1 MRHFRFTANIVLLAA
16 TGHAYATICTP
27 VQHYIYVGSGGKCQ
41 TTDIQTA
48 INAVVCPGT
57 TVVVSNSLGET
68 YTNQHIQ
75 LNGVSATIAGSTAA
89 CNAPPVVCDPN
100 IGCSGG
106 PPATVAISGDGV
118 NPVFYVNGG
127 GYVGFANL
135 VISGGKG
142 ADNTLSGAGGIG
154 VFGSATSVTVRN
166 VELRNNTG
174 ANGGGIAFYGDG
186 SLSLDGVSI
195 HDNSVSGSGGGVSA
209 YSSFV
214 GHIDVTIANDPNL
227 PTSIQANTA
236 NTGGG
241 ISIAGNVHLLAVSA
255 NTQIKNNHATQL
267 GGGIAVGGQALAD
280 IGLVGNAISGN
291 LSDFSGGGVSVT
303 PTTSGNAIAR
313 LFNLDGS
320 NPLNVQYNKAAQSGG
335 GLYVYPGNA
344 SVHAT
349 ACIFDA
355 DFTANRAVSEG
366 AAILVGA
373 YGRLR
378 VNPVSDS
385 ECDPAAVAALGAKP
399 NAYSG
404 SHLYGNVGNN
414 SASQLTDAA
423 ILDIDGSNTQVSAQR
438 LHLIQNSGGYAIR
451 VQNAA
456 SASLAFS
463 QCLIDQNYTLHEL
476 VNLQGASATFDG
488 CTFARNNING
498 GSVFAFD
505 TGLSMTRGIVAESST
520 LIVFPDVAPG
530 LTKQYLYLSGLAQ
543 THDNTVVYG
552 DPLFVDP
559 DSGDFHLQSTSPA
572 VDFAPYGNESGPA
585 DLDGRPREVDK
596 SNVNLFG
603 PRDLGAYEISPA
615 CFHFDT
621 VSCNG
626 FEATQ

>member
-1 MRHFRFTANIVLLAA
+1 MFLPVRSAAFVLALLASTRVLA
-16 TGHAYATICTP
+16 ICTP
-27 VQHYIYVGSGGKCQ
+27 VQHYIYVGNGPLCQ
-41 TTDIQTA
+41 TTSIQTA
-48 INAVVCPGT
+48 INNVVCPDT
-57 TVVVSNSLGET
+57 SVVVSNNLGET

-100 IGCSGG
+100 IGCSSG
-106 PPATVAISGDGV
+106 PPGKVAISGDGA

-142 ADNTLSGAGGIG
+142 ADNTLSGGGGIG
-154 VFGSATSVTVRN
+154 VFGRSTSVTVRN

-186 SLSLDGVSI
+186 SLTLDGVSI
-195 HDNSVSGSGGGVSA
+195 HDNAVSGSGGGVSA

-227 PTSIQANTA
+227 TTSIMGNTA

-241 ISIAGNVHLLAVSA
+241 ISVAGNVHLLAVSA
-255 NTQIKNNHATQL
+255 NAQIKNNHATQL

-291 LSDFSGGGVSVT
+291 ISDFSGGGISVT
-303 PTTSGNAIAR
+303 PNSGGNAIAR

-344 SVHAT
+344 GVHAT
-349 ACIFDA
+349 ACLFDA
-355 DFTANRAVSEG
+355 DFTANRALSEG

-385 ECDPAAVAALGAKP
+385 ECDPSTVSALGAKS

-404 SHLYGNVGNN
+404 SHLYGNIGNN
-414 SASQLTDAA
+414 SANQLTDAA
-423 ILDIDGSNTQVSAQR
+423 TLDVDGGNTQVAAQR
-438 LHLIQNSGGYAIR
+438 LHLVQNSGGYAIR
-451 VQNAA
+451 AQNAA
-456 SASLAFS
+456 GASLAFS

-476 VNLQGASATFDG
+476 VSLQGAPTSFDG
-488 CTFARNNING
+488 CTMARNNING

-505 TGLSMTRGIVAESST
+505 SGLSMTRGIVAESST

-530 LTKQYLYLSGLAQ
+530 LTKQYLYLSGPAQ

-559 DSGDFHLQSTSPA
+559 DSGDFHLQATSPA
-572 VDFAPYGNESGPA
+572 VDFAPTGNESGPA

-596 SNVNLFG
+596 ANPNVFG

-626 FEATQ
+626 FESTQ